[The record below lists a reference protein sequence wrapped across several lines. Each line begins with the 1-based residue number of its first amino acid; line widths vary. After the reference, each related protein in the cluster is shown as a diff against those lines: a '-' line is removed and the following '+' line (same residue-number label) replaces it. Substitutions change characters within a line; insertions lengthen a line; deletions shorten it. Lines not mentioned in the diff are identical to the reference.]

1 MANERARRLRGN
13 STEAEKRLW
22 SVLRRRGLEGARFRR
37 QVPLGRYI
45 VDFLCLDARLVV
57 EVDGGQHAIEAER
70 DAERTGWLESQGFR
84 VLRVWNNEVLEN
96 LDGVADII
104 AAALRA
110 TPLPAPPPQG
120 GRAKSASRRPDSG
133 CKVRPPCPSAAT
145 SNRS

>member
-1 MANERARRLRGN
+1 
-13 STEAEKRLW
+13 
-22 SVLRRRGLEGARFRR
+22 VLRRRGPEGARFRR

-57 EVDGGQHAIEAER
+57 EVDGGQHATEAER
-70 DAERTGWLESQGFR
+70 DAERTRWLESQGFR

-110 TPLPAPPPQG
+110 TLLPAPPPQG
-120 GRAKSASRRPDSG
+120 RR
-133 CKVRPPCPSAAT
+133 T
-145 SNRS
+145 